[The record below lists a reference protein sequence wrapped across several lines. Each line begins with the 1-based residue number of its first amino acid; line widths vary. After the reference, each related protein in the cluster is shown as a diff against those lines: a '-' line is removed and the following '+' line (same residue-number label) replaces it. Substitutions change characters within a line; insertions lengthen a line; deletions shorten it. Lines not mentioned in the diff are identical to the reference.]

1 MFKVYW
7 DLYRQLYHKFTAEFE
22 LKKFEHRSL
31 FGEVMERSIV
41 AAFFDSMAGTNGAV
55 FCTTLYKLYTV
66 CVRNKTWLLVN
77 FLLASES
84 RCRNSKVHFL
94 KDLINEEK
102 ILCVISS
109 DHAATYCQ
117 KFHTNDYLGWRW
129 HMANPRS
136 CWATWWKTEVT
147 WTQNKKLKTQQAGE
161 LKSHTHA
168 GNRRRQ
174 EREDHPI
181 NNPQTTDL
189 HVCDLYLCAWT
200 TMGFVSV
207 TIMLPTL
214 TAIGRVS
221 TRACDS
227 VKCPGN
233 VPLGIAII
241 HSLFAITTMWANAQR
256 DGLPAKYRWRPLFN
270 ATKCGWCTIL
280 ECRAVTLPGHE
291 TRWNL
296 QGCPKLAN
304 RSQPL
309 LGRSSPH
316 YDDIWRRYCCLTS
329 FFCNCRYMP

>member
-117 KFHTNDYLGWRW
+117 
-129 HMANPRS
+129 
-136 CWATWWKTEVT
+136 V
-147 WTQNKKLKTQQAGE
+147 
-161 LKSHTHA
+161 SHQWLFGMKVA
-168 GNRRRQ
+168 YGQ
-174 EREDHPI
+174 P
-181 NNPQTTDL
+181 
-189 HVCDLYLCAWT
+189 
-200 TMGFVSV
+200 
-207 TIMLPTL
+207 TIMLSDLMKDRSYMDTKQEAQD
-214 TAIGRVS
+214 TAGWRVKIS
-221 TRACDS
+221 YA
-227 VKCPGN
+227 
-233 VPLGIAII
+233 
-241 HSLFAITTMWANAQR
+241 
-256 DGLPAKYRWRPLFN
+256 RW
-270 ATKCGWCTIL
+270 
-280 ECRAVTLPGHE
+280 
-291 TRWNL
+291 
-296 QGCPKLAN
+296 
-304 RSQPL
+304 
-309 LGRSSPH
+309 
-316 YDDIWRRYCCLTS
+316 
-329 FFCNCRYMP
+329 